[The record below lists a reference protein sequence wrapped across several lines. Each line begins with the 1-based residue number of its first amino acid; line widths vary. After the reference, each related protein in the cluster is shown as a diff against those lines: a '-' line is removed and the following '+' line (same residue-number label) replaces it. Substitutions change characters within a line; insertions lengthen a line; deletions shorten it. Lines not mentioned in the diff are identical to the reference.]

1 MPGLPRLAV
10 VALDSQCADLCNL
23 PSARIA
29 EFGTELVLGKRGGD
43 ETVNAPTQ
51 PDIVA
56 LLEQAGA
63 RPRGTRHD
71 CPKCGGF
78 RTVTHS
84 EEAFYCHRCQWKG
97 NVVTLMKEPGV
108 YRRIPKAEYLRQM
121 EARKR
126 AESQARNFLAACRS
140 ERLRIAE
147 ALRELGRLE
156 LLAYQAGPSEEAW
169 GALALVYQQ
178 QPRLAAEYALLSEGS
193 IPTRRRWLEGSP
205 EVRERLIA
213 DSDDGDG

>member
-1 MPGLPRLAV
+1 LNVLT
-10 VALDSQCADLCNL
+10 Q
-23 PSARIA
+23 PSI
-29 EFGTELVLGKRGGD
+29 TEL
-43 ETVNAPTQ
+43 
-51 PDIVA
+51 
-56 LLEQAGA
+56 LEASGA

-97 NVVTLMKEPGV
+97 NVVTLMKELGV
-108 YRRIPKAEYLRQM
+108 YRRIPKAEYLQQM

-147 ALRELGRLE
+147 ALRDLGRLE
-156 LLAYQAGPSEEAW
+156 LLAYEAGPSEEAW

-178 QPRLAAEYALLSEGS
+178 QPRLAAEYALLCHGA
-193 IPTRRRWLEGSP
+193 IGARRRWLEADA
-205 EVRERLIA
+205 EERERIA
-213 DSDDGDG
+213 EEILLAGGLADAEGRFVVVEVK